1 MLQEYKPD
9 DFMTD
14 PVAVAV
20 KGELVPNK
28 ITQNGV
34 IRRPNPS
41 NVESDDCGSD
51 CDGDAELS
59 APKLRHRF
67 IPGTACVLGP
77 KIPGV
82 FDAFVFAMLLYIFA
96 AVVVYSIG
104 MYQFEENLHF
114 LIWIMIAWILSGFAA
129 FTATTLTD
137 PGIVPPA
144 SPEGFRERVE
154 RMTKEDKETMRACE
168 HCNLI
173 VQYSTRH
180 CPWCQACCRE
190 FDHHCSVTGTCIGA
204 RNKGHFVSLQFFT
217 GWAVFYLNVIGVI
230 WLSMFFVSKEETWN
244 KFVYAGQIQARIMQ
258 IQLIYFHLCWLAMY
272 FGWWERTCF
281 GFFPNPCYYMFFR
294 CLRPPRPNRGY
305 NAWKTLVRREEIC
318 CKGTRLFT
326 VPERKLSPE
335 DGYNCLH
342 NV

>member
-34 IRRPNPS
+34 IRRPIPS

-173 VQYSTRH
+173 VQIVH
-180 CPWCQACCRE
+180 GIVP
-190 FDHHCSVTGTCIGA
+190 GA
-204 RNKGHFVSLQFFT
+204 KHVVESLT
-217 GWAVFYLNVIGVI
+217 ITAASLVHV
-230 WLSMFFVSKEETWN
+230 
-244 KFVYAGQIQARIMQ
+244 
-258 IQLIYFHLCWLAMY
+258 LA
-272 FGWWERTCF
+272 
-281 GFFPNPCYYMFFR
+281 
-294 CLRPPRPNRGY
+294 L
-305 NAWKTLVRREEIC
+305 AI
-318 CKGTRLFT
+318 KGTLF
-326 VPERKLSPE
+326 P
-335 DGYNCLH
+335 YNSSR
-342 NV
+342 VGRFFI